1 MNQSVSG
8 MTFKTSFV
16 PFLMLLLVFSHTAKA
31 DALGLFLG
39 VSGWH
44 ADNTGDLQS
53 GSEPVDV
60 EKDLGLDTETLV
72 QAYVAFDHF
81 IPLIP
86 NVRVQYSDLGYEGSG
101 ELNSRFDGVNFDGA
115 VATDVDISQIDLIAY
130 WRLLDNVLNLD
141 LGLQVAKFDGDIGIN
156 QAEQSPNA
164 STTSIDETIPMAY
177 VSAGVDLPFIDL
189 SLTGSLSTGSNTDS
203 DATDLKISLN
213 YEIDVIGA
221 ELGWRRLEL
230 ELDDVS
236 NVDADI
242 ELSGPYLGVS
252 IHF

>member
-1 MNQSVSG
+1 MKLRVALSIS
-8 MTFKTSFV
+8 
-16 PFLMLLLVFSHTAKA
+16 LLVAFSHTAKA

-44 ADNTGDLQS
+44 AENTGDVQS
-53 GSEPVDV
+53 GANPVDV

-72 QAYVAFDHF
+72 QAYFAFDHF

-86 NVRVQYSDLGYEGSG
+86 NVRLQYTDLSYEGDG
-101 ELNSRFDGVNFDGA
+101 ELNQGFDGVNFNGP
-115 VATDVDISQIDLIAY
+115 VATEFDISQIDLIAY
-130 WRLLDNVLNLD
+130 WRLLDNIVNLD
-141 LGLQVAKFDGDIGIN
+141 LGLQVAKFDGDMNIS
-156 QAEQSPNA
+156 QADPSSNA
-164 STTSIDETIPMAY
+164 STTSVDETIPMAY

-189 SLTGSLSTGSNTDS
+189 SLTGSLSTGSNTDNQ
-203 DATDLKISLN
+203 ATDFKISLN
-213 YEIDVIGA
+213 YEIDTIGA
-221 ELGWRRLEL
+221 ELGWRRFEL

-236 NVDADI
+236 NVDADL